1 MTPSLP
7 YHEGHYH
14 VFFMGKELTEKGY
27 EKTLSKGALEPAD
40 GVTETAPSTFV
51 IPISSRTPRVRFANS
66 AAAS

>member
-27 EKTLSKGALEPAD
+27 EKTLSKGALEPE
-40 GVTETAPSTFV
+40 GVLRP
-51 IPISSRTPRVRFANS
+51 PRRLL
-66 AAAS
+66 